1 MWIRQRQ
8 RAVAKPRGGSVI
20 PALTWAADS
29 EDVKAP
35 SMQPLQAWLPVG
47 LVDYKRRLR
56 QAKDRFVARSG
67 ARETPSSV

>member
-1 MWIRQRQ
+1 MWIRQLRK
-8 RAVAKPRGGSVI
+8 AVEKPRGGSVI

-35 SMQPLQAWLPVG
+35 STQPLQARHPIG
-47 LVDYKRRLR
+47 LVDLRRLR